1 MRSLRTNTDAPTSAS
16 SSEVHVIRRFLSA
29 AALSCLALTACSD
42 DFLTEKPIDFVGPAN
57 FYGNAGDAL
66 AATNAAYASF
76 VTLPSPLS
84 NDGYYGRNFFM
95 IVEYPTEV
103 VTNRLSAGNERS
115 LYDNYNPT
123 MTPSH
128 PYLQTVWQSAYAGI
142 NRASSVIDRVPA
154 IPMDTTLRKR
164 LVGEAKF
171 LRALHYYNLV
181 GLFGGVPLRL
191 TETVSLDDLE
201 TPRSSADSVY
211 LQIFK
216 DLEAAA
222 LVLPERSAQS
232 VSDYGRVTR
241 GAARTMLAKAL
252 LQAAA
257 TGAAPATSNTR
268 AADLLRQVIASNEY
282 ALDANYASLF
292 DGSNEKSKEIIFSLQ
307 HIRVNG
313 AGGRFGQWIAPAPR
327 AGSAVFPGALTHYS
341 VEWPFLQSYAA
352 TDVRRN
358 ATWLMTFVQD
368 GRTIS
373 FPDVLPTAAAERT
386 ALNDAYGGQTGGP
399 VPRKYLDFGAVS
411 GAEGIDYV
419 LLRYADVQLMLAE
432 AVNAAAG
439 PTTEAYSAVNAV
451 RARAQVPALVAGLA
465 TSAFKDSVFVQ
476 RRFEFAVEGHGV
488 FDSRRNW
495 SWAKRRVEAHM
506 ALTGST
512 GVGINRTTFTS
523 LVPKLNSGPIN
534 DKWSLYPI
542 PQRAIELNAKL
553 AGKQNPGW

>member
-1 MRSLRTNTDAPTSAS
+1 MKRSLT
-16 SSEVHVIRRFLSA
+16 V
-29 AALSCLALTACSD
+29 AALSCLALSACSD
-42 DFLTEKPIDFVGPAN
+42 KFLTESPIDFVGPTN

-123 MTPSH
+123 MTPAH
-128 PYLQTVWQSAYAGI
+128 PYLQSVWQSAYAGI
-142 NRASSVIDRVPA
+142 NRANSVIDRVPDV
-154 IPMDTTLRKR
+154 PMDTVLRRR
-164 LVGEAKF
+164 LVAEAKF
-171 LRALHYYNLV
+171 LRAVHYYNLV

-191 TETVSLDDLE
+191 SETVKLEDLE

-211 LQIFK
+211 LQIFR

-222 LVLPERSAQS
+222 AVLPERSAYAGA
-232 VSDYGRVTR
+232 DYGRATR
-241 GAARTMLAKAL
+241 GAARTMHAKAL

-257 TGAAPATSNTR
+257 VGAAPATSNTR
-268 AADLLRQVIASNEY
+268 AAELLRQVITSNEY
-282 ALDANYASLF
+282 ALDANYGSLF
-292 DGSNEKSKEIIFSLQ
+292 DGSNEKSREIIFSLQ
-307 HIRVNG
+307 HIRVEG
-313 AGGRFGQWIAPAPR
+313 AGGRLGQWIAPAPR
-327 AGSAVFPGALTHYS
+327 TGSAVFPGALTHFS
-341 VEWPFLQSYAA
+341 VEWPFFQSYAP

-358 ATWLMTFVQD
+358 ATWLMSFVQD
-368 GRTIS
+368 GRTVT
-373 FPDVLPTAAAERT
+373 FPDVLPTVASART
-386 ALNDAYGGQTGGP
+386 ALNESYGGQTGGP
-399 VPRKYLDFGAVS
+399 VPRKYLDLGAVD

-419 LLRYADVQLMLAE
+419 LLRYADLLLMLAE
-432 AVNAAAG
+432 AVNATAG
-439 PTTEAYSAVNAV
+439 PTTEAYGAVNAV
-451 RARAQVPALVAGLA
+451 RARAQVPALSPALA
-465 TSAFKDSVFVQ
+465 ATAFKDSLFVQ

-495 SWAKRRVEAHM
+495 TWAKRRVEAHM

-523 LVPKLNSGPIN
+523 LVPKLNATPIN
-534 DKWSLYPI
+534 DRWQLFPI
-542 PQRAIELNAKL
+542 PQRAMELNKTL
-553 AGKQNPGW
+553 AGRQNPGW